1 MFKENIM
8 DYQKLANLLYP
19 NVRHDVN
26 YYLKKYPR
34 RNLAEDAEVVRFAPS
49 PTGFLHLGSLSQCVI
64 NEALARTTGGVFY
77 MRLEDTDTRREIK
90 NAGSIAYDTLVYYGL
105 TPNEGYRG
113 DNLKEIGNYGPYI
126 QSHRTEIY
134 DTFAKH
140 LVSIGRAFPC
150 FCEVSETKSD
160 ILKRREEELENSD
173 TIEGKDP
180 CRDLTYEEVEQNI
193 KAGKQFGLR
202 LRSIGDINKT
212 IHIVDLIKGE
222 REIREN
228 NKDVILIKGNGIPV
242 YAFAHLVDDTLMG
255 TTTVVRGE
263 EWFQSLACHIEL
275 FNAFDLPAPKYAHTP
290 VISKLDS
297 ETNQKRKLSKR
308 KDPEANTAHYLE
320 LGYPKEAVVEYLLTL
335 ANSNFEDWR
344 KENPDKNYREFPF
357 KMSNIGSNNPMFDFN
372 KLNDISKNII
382 AKMSAE
388 QLYNNLTDWAKVYD
402 VEFCDY
408 ITKNK
413 KYILNVLS
421 IDRGGEK
428 PRKDIKYYAEIKE
441 YFDYMFVPYENLC
454 INAFFP
460 KISPEKVK
468 EIMHKYTEN
477 FNKNQSKEEWFEGIK
492 SLGQSLGFAV
502 NNKEYKANP
511 ENYLG
516 NIADLCKIIR
526 VCITG
531 RENTPDL
538 YSICV
543 VLGKEELQNRVK
555 ILSKRI

>member
-1 MFKENIM
+1 M
-8 DYQKLANLLYP
+8 DYKKLADLLYP
-19 NVRHDVN
+19 NVKHDID
-26 YYLKKYPR
+26 YYMQKYPKR
-34 RNLAEDAEVVRFAPS
+34 DLPEGAEVVRFAPS

-64 NEALARTTGGVFY
+64 NEAFARTTNGVFY

-90 NAGSIAYDTLVYYGL
+90 DAGTIAYNALQYFGLV
-105 TPNEGYRG
+105 PNEGYRG
-113 DNLKEIGNYGPYI
+113 DHLSEIGKYGPYV
-126 QSHRTEIY
+126 QSRRTEIY
-134 DTFAKH
+134 DTFAKY

-150 FCEVSETKSD
+150 FCDVSESKSD
-160 ILKRREEELENSD
+160 ILKRREEELETSD

-180 CRDLTYEEVEQNI
+180 CRNLTYEQIEQYI
-193 KAGKQFGLR
+193 KEGKPFGLR
-202 LRSIGDINKT
+202 LLSQGDINKT
-212 IHIVDLIKGE
+212 IHVVDLIKGE
-222 REIREN
+222 RDIREN

-263 EWFQSLACHIEL
+263 EWFQSLACHLEL
-275 FNAFDLPAPKYAHTP
+275 FDAFGLTPPKYAHTP
-290 VISKLDS
+290 VISKLDN

-320 LGYPKEAVVEYLLTL
+320 KGYPSQAVVEYLMTL

-388 QLYNNLTDWAKVYD
+388 TLYQNLSDWAVDHDPAFY
-402 VEFCDY
+402 EY
-408 ITKNK
+408 INKNK
-413 KYILNVLS
+413 KYIINVLS

-428 PRKDIKYYAEIKE
+428 PRKDIKYYSEIKDC
-441 YFDYMFVPYENLC
+441 FDYMFLPYSSLC
-454 INAFFP
+454 VNAFFP
-460 KISPEKVK
+460 KVSPEKVK
-468 EIMHKYTEN
+468 GIMHKYAEK
-477 FNKNQSKEEWFEGIK
+477 FDKNQTKEEWFEGVK
-492 SLGQSLGFAV
+492 ALGLAMGFAV

-511 ENYLG
+511 DNYLG

-531 RENTPDL
+531 KENTPDL

-543 VLGKEELQNRVK
+543 VLGKEELQDRVK
-555 ILSKRI
+555 YLVSRI